1 MTRRVAVISFSN
13 LRSDPRVLRQLQVLE
28 GHEITTIGHGEAPEG
43 VAAHIRIPDE
53 AQAWQYP
60 RAAVI
65 ARRYHHA
72 YAHNPAVSFARAR
85 VAPGMFDAVIAN
97 DVDAAGV
104 AVGLR
109 APLGFHLDL
118 HEFAPEQNGELWRFR
133 TFVAPFL
140 RWQLRVFATRATS
153 TSTVG
158 HAIAERYE
166 REFGLHPRVVMNA
179 SAFDDRAPRPTPPTI
194 RLVHAG
200 AALPNRRIEAM
211 IDAAGRAGAAGAPL
225 TFDVYLAPNHP
236 PYVHE
241 LQERA
246 VRYPNV
252 TVKPAIPH
260 HQIVRTLAEYDVGV
274 HLLAPTNYNNLVALP
289 NKLFDFVQARLGV
302 LIGPSPEMARIVD
315 SHGLG
320 AVADGFT
327 ADDLVPLLARLTPDQ
342 VDSWKRAAHRAAP
355 LLSAQ
360 SQDEVWRDRF
370 TALLV

>member
-1 MTRRVAVISFSN
+1 MTRRVAVVSFSH

-65 ARRYHHA
+65 ARRYRHA

-85 VAPGMFDAVIAN
+85 VGPGNFEAVIAN
-97 DVDAAGV
+97 DVDAAGL
-104 AVGLR
+104 AVELR
-109 APLGFHLDL
+109 PPLGFHLDL
-118 HEFAPEQNGELWRFR
+118 HEFAPEQNAELWRFR

-140 RWQLRVFATRATS
+140 RWQLRVFATRAAS

-158 HAIAERYE
+158 RAIAERYE
-166 REFGLHPRVVMNA
+166 SEFGLHPRVVMNA
-179 SAFDDRAPRPTPPTI
+179 SAFESRAPHPTPPTI

-236 PYVHE
+236 LYVRE
-241 LQERA
+241 LRERA
-246 VRYPNV
+246 ARYPNV
-252 TVKPAIPH
+252 TVMPAIPH
-260 HQIVRTLAEYDVGV
+260 HQLVRTLAEYDVGV

-302 LIGPSPEMARIVD
+302 LIGPSPEMAHIVA
-315 SHGLG
+315 SHGVG
-320 AVADGFT
+320 AVAGGFA
-327 ADDLVPLLARLTPDQ
+327 ADDLAPLLAHLTPEL
-342 VDSWKRAAHRAAP
+342 VDSWKWAADRAAP
-355 LLSAQ
+355 LLSTQ
-360 SQDEVWRDRF
+360 TQVDVWRGQF
-370 TALLV
+370 AALLD